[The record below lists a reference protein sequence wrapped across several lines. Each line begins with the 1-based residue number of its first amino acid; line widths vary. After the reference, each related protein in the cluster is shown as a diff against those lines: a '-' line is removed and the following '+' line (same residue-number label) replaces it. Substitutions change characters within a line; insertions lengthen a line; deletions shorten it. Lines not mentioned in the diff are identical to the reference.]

1 MLSSRRARATRTR
14 DVGAPSPWF
23 VVSYACV
30 CRGAKIALTTCLGRV
45 FPFLVAVLLLAGDTE
60 EVEEEEGVEDQLDV

>member
-1 MLSSRRARATRTR
+1 M
-14 DVGAPSPWF
+14 VN
-23 VVSYACV
+23 YACA